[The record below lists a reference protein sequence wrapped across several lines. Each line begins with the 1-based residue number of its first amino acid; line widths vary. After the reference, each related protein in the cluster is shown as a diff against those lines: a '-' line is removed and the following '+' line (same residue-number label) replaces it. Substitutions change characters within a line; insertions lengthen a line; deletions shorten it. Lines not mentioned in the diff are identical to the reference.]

1 MSRALTGPRSP
12 VHPAPALLRAAASE
26 ASKPRG
32 PWLGRGEGSTPARAE
47 GSRATPR
54 GRCRA
59 WGTGLGRGAVEP
71 VLLLSRGGLPGCG
84 DWPSGAPAAQHK
96 QARDPESPASA
107 GGGRAGGGGGPPGNP
122 SLSGTCG
129 SGRRRGHTA
138 DPSPRQALARL
149 PARRLPEDLGGDA
162 GPWVSKPGAQRT
174 KLTSAKGQGG
184 VTKWALSLGA
194 GPFLKGKAKKHPE
207 SGLAEGY

>member
-1 MSRALTGPRSP
+1 MPP
-12 VHPAPALLRAAASE
+12 
-26 ASKPRG
+26 
-32 PWLGRGEGSTPARAE
+32 LG
-47 GSRATPR
+47 
-54 GRCRA
+54 
-59 WGTGLGRGAVEP
+59 GAVERGEQDLEGALWNRSFYSLGVGSQGAVTGRP
-71 VLLLSRGGLPGCG
+71 EPLRRSTNKRGTRSR
-84 DWPSGAPAAQHK
+84 Q
-96 QARDPESPASA
+96 QARE
-107 GGGRAGGGGGPPGNP
+107 GGGPEGGGGPPGNP